1 LETINREKKF
11 RVILK
16 YEDPSTDIK
25 NTRGVLIFKE
35 NKIKFIPQVPEI
47 NLERSYSMNDLS
59 GAIKVSLR
67 EWLKKKEIILL
78 QFSKKQVSVSAFFE
92 PIDVSPDFFLQ
103 EILKIQE
110 DFANESLPGVVGSWI
125 EKIGTKSQKIVRE
138 VGAMIQSSSHDIS
151 IALDQT
157 VQFIRE
163 ATKAADILNSIETD
177 TEEKRKTINLEFTD
191 IDEILKRSLASGK
204 IEAMISGLIAKGLIS
219 AQDHNFK
226 EAMDALKIAREAAK
240 SENMKDYTVMVE
252 ENINEIKNAES
263 SESFDSELSE
273 KAMRYANEARDIVAN
288 WEVSKDNEDHIDL
301 D

>member
-1 LETINREKKF
+1 METINREKKF

-35 NKIKFIPQVPEI
+35 NEIKFIPQVPEI

>member
-1 LETINREKKF
+1 METINREKKF

-35 NKIKFIPQVPEI
+35 NEIKFIPQVPEI

-78 QFSKKQVSVSAFFE
+78 QFTKKQVSVSAFFE

>member
-1 LETINREKKF
+1 METINREKKF

>member
-35 NKIKFIPQVPEI
+35 NEIKFIPQVPEI

-78 QFSKKQVSVSAFFE
+78 QFTKKQVSVSAFFE